1 MLRPA
6 QLKADFK
13 LLSFSKGG
21 KPLTIKDLAKK
32 TGYGVATVSR
42 VLNNHPNVSEKAR
55 KAILKAV
62 EESGFELNDN
72 AKQLKQQRSNSLLA
86 VVKGTSNEMFGSL
99 VEYIQSEISKTG
111 YPLLVDYIDEDDNE
125 VLRAVRLCREKK
137 PLGIFILGG
146 NIEHFEKDFDKIE
159 VPCVLVSSDASN
171 LDFKNLS
178 SVSTDDRLA
187 AKCAMDSLIELG
199 HKRIAIIGG
208 DRNTSDTGRLRFEG
222 CLASCLEHGI
232 DFDKDKDYLGVRF
245 SYQDG
250 YDATC
255 RLLENKRNFTALFAS
270 ADVMAIGAIRAL
282 NDNGLRV
289 PEDVSVLGFDGLVLS
304 SFLVPKLSTVEQS
317 VKKMAVQSVK
327 ILLGSVENG
336 ESAKHETVPFV
347 LRLRESTRKI

>member
-1 MLRPA
+1 M
-6 QLKADFK
+6 
-13 LLSFSKGG
+13 
-21 KPLTIKDLAKK
+21 TIKDLAQK

-55 KAILKAV
+55 KAIMKAV

-72 AKQLKQQRSNSLLA
+72 AKQLKQQRSNSVLV

-99 VEYIQSEISKTG
+99 VEYIQSEIAKTE

-137 PLGIFILGG
+137 PLGILILGG
-146 NIEHFEKDFDKIE
+146 NMEHFAKDFDKIE

-171 LDFKNLS
+171 LNFKNLS
-178 SVSTDDRLA
+178 SVSTDDRSA

-199 HKRIAIIGG
+199 HRRFAFVGG
-208 DRNTSDTGRLRFEG
+208 DRNTSDTGRLRYLG
-222 CLASCLEHGI
+222 CLDSCIEHGI
-232 DFDKDKDYLGVRF
+232 DFDKNKDYIGVRF

-255 RLLENKRNFTALFAS
+255 LLIKNKRNFTALFAA
-270 ADVMAIGAIRAL
+270 ADVMAIGAMRAL
-282 NDNGLRV
+282 RDNGLRV
-289 PEDVSVLGFDGLVLS
+289 PEDVSVIGFDGLTLG

-317 VKKMAVQSVK
+317 VRKMAVRSVE
-327 ILLGSVENG
+327 ILLDCIENG
-336 ESAKHETVPFV
+336 GEAKHETIPFTV
-347 LRLRESTRKI
+347 RLKESTRKI

>member
-1 MLRPA
+1 M
-6 QLKADFK
+6 
-13 LLSFSKGG
+13 
-21 KPLTIKDLAKK
+21 TIKDLAKK

-62 EESGFELNDN
+62 EESGFQINDN
-72 AKQLKQQRSNSLLA
+72 AKQLKQKNATSILV

-99 VEYIQSEISKTG
+99 VEIIQSEVAKTD
-111 YPLLVDYIDEDDNE
+111 YPLIVDYIDEDDNE

-137 PLGIFILGG
+137 PLGILMLGG
-146 NIEHFEKDFDKIE
+146 NMDHFLADFDKIE

-171 LDFKNLS
+171 LPFKNLS

-187 AKCAMDSLIELG
+187 AKCAMDSLIEMG
-199 HKRIAIIGG
+199 HRRFAIVGG
-208 DRNTSDTGRLRFEG
+208 DKDTSDTGRLRYEG
-222 CLASCLEHGI
+222 CLDSCLEHGI
-232 DFDKDKDYLGVRF
+232 DFDKEKDYIGVRF

-255 RLLENKRNFTALFAS
+255 LLLRNKRNFTALFAA
-270 ADVMAIGAIRAL
+270 ADVMAIGAIRAI

-289 PEDVSVLGFDGLVLS
+289 PEDISVVGFDGLLLS

-317 VKKMAVQSVK
+317 VRKMAVRSVE
-327 ILLGSVENG
+327 ILLDCIENG
-336 ESAKHETVPFV
+336 AVPRHETVPFA
-347 LRLRESTRKI
+347 LRLRESTKKI

>member
-1 MLRPA
+1 M
-6 QLKADFK
+6 
-13 LLSFSKGG
+13 
-21 KPLTIKDLAKK
+21 TIKDLAKK

-55 KAILKAV
+55 AVIMKAV

-72 AKQLKQQRSNSLLA
+72 AKQLKQQHSNSILM

-99 VEYIQSEISKTG
+99 VEYIQSEIAKTE

-137 PLGIFILGG
+137 PLGILILGG
-146 NIEHFEKDFDKIE
+146 NMEHFKSDFEKIE
-159 VPCVLVSSDASN
+159 VPCVLVSSDASD
-171 LDFKNLS
+171 LPFKNLS

-187 AKCAMDSLIELG
+187 AKCAMDKLIELG
-199 HKRIAIIGG
+199 HRRFAIVGG

-222 CLASCLEHGI
+222 CLDSFIEHGI
-232 DFDKDKDYLGVRF
+232 DFDKNKDYVGVRF

-255 RLLENKRNFTALFAS
+255 LLLKNKRDFTALFAA

-282 NDNGLRV
+282 KDNGLRV
-289 PEDVSVLGFDGLVLS
+289 PEDISVFGFDGLALG
-304 SFLVPKLSTVEQS
+304 SFLVPKLSTVEQF
-317 VKKMAVQSVK
+317 VRKMAVKSVE
-327 ILLGSVENG
+327 ILLDSIENG
-336 ESAKHETVPFV
+336 GSAKHETVPFA
-347 LRLRESTRKI
+347 LRLRESTRKL